1 MTPEKGQEVGRD
13 QRRLL
18 RRLVDSKTQTEEP
31 TYETPAA
38 VASWSSH
45 SPTCTLPLIP
55 SSTST
60 PICAPSLVADSRLS
74 HHCRLGRSQ
83 SLRGKRREGR
93 REGGE
98 RGEREG
104 RGGSLRLS
112 SHQANRLLERERLG
126 CNEESVR
133 RGEQRLG
140 RVLPGNDDDGEVG
153 SKGGKREPEVDGIHG
168 RKLERKNSLLSRL
181 FGRKKSG
188 DEEAASAAV
197 LEDERKE
204 IRVFSAQFPPPD
216 INIPKVVHKY
226 IKSQIRSVL
235 LKLIL
240 MFDPAP

>member
-45 SPTCTLPLIP
+45 SPTCPLPLIP
-55 SSTST
+55 SSTSP

-133 RGEQRLG
+133 RGEPRLG

-188 DEEAASAAV
+188 DEEAASAAAV
-197 LEDERKE
+197 LEEERKRQSFE
-204 IRVFSAQFPPPD
+204 GEVRAF
-216 INIPKVVHKY
+216 
-226 IKSQIRSVL
+226 
-235 LKLIL
+235 
-240 MFDPAP
+240 